1 MPHIEEQNP
10 HRLTP
15 TGLVFEGVP
24 LYRGDPHQAKYLA
37 EELVDV
43 ANDNYDINRSGLMPK
58 DARLPFAEGA
68 GLTYSEGDRE
78 MVMRWLS
85 KLPILP
91 PRMLKEISEACVEIE
106 FGTRAVSAKPK
117 DGKINLRSS
126 LLCHPKTTRAMFAY
140 MMAAL
145 LDAGYGENF
154 VKCPE
159 CGKWFFD
166 IPSGRPK
173 RKYCNKN
180 HGNRHR
186 QRRFQ
191 ERREK

>member
-1 MPHIEEQNP
+1 MVPQILEQNKQ
-10 HRLTP
+10 RLTP
-15 TGLVFEGVP
+15 TGLVFEGKP
-24 LYRGDPHQAKYLA
+24 LYRSYPHQAKYLA
-37 EELVDV
+37 KELVDV
-43 ANDNYDINRSGLMPK
+43 ANDNYDINKSGLMP
-58 DARLPFAEGA
+58 FGS
-68 GLTYSEGDRE
+68 GLTYAEGDRQ

-91 PRMLKEISEACVEIE
+91 PRLLKEISEACVEIE
-106 FGTRAVSAKPK
+106 FGTRAVSANPK
-117 DGKINLRSS
+117 DGKINLSSS

-154 VKCPE
+154 GRCPE

-166 IPSGRPK
+166 IPSKRPIK
-173 RKYCNKN
+173 KFCNTK
-180 HGNRHR
+180 HANRHR

-191 ERREK
+191 EKRK